1 MFLGV
6 IMNLSRKSKIALA
19 VLAVLM
25 LTASACFAQKWKGIV
40 KGIEGRV
47 GGNGSSQ
54 TQAAEENR
62 SSKPAKLSNDPSVQ
76 KVAAYLTKS
85 EIALNAKDYNSALE
99 HYNKAA
105 KVKLPSNV
113 AKSDADALNVWSAEI
128 YTRLQY
134 NINIK
139 KRL

>member
-1 MFLGV
+1 MK
-6 IMNLSRKSKIALA
+6 LSRKSKIVA
-19 VLAVLM
+19 VLLVAA
-25 LTASACFAQKWKGIV
+25 ASTCFAQKWKGIV

-54 TQAAEENR
+54 TTATEENR

-85 EIALNAKDYNSALE
+85 EVALNAKDYNSALE
-99 HYNKAA
+99 NYNKAS
-105 KVKLPSNV
+105 KVKLPKNV
-113 AKSDADALNVWSAEI
+113 AQSDANALNAWSAEI
-128 YTRLQY
+128 YARLQY

-139 KRL
+139 KRM

>member
-1 MFLGV
+1 MK
-6 IMNLSRKSKIALA
+6 LSRKTKIVAALLVA
-19 VLAVLM
+19 A
-25 LTASACFAQKWKGIV
+25 ASACFAQKWKGIV

-54 TQAAEENR
+54 TQSAEENR

-85 EIALNAKDYNSALE
+85 EVALNAKDYNSALE
-99 HYNKAA
+99 NYNKAS
-105 KVKLPSNV
+105 KVQLPKNV
-113 AKSDADALNVWSAEI
+113 AQSDANALNAWSAEI
-128 YTRLQY
+128 YARLQY
-134 NINIK
+134 NVNIK